1 MRRIFI
7 MAIITVICISCFVS
21 CEEGGNPSENT
32 IKGETIEYSI
42 GYKDSGRFSAEN
54 HNLFQI
60 VRTFE
65 ELEEI
70 SSEMYFFQ
78 TGEYGEDTKIYYLEN
93 LLSKYSAEYFEENA
107 LILYLYYSG
116 NSDVKTEVTSV
127 TKTEDTVYVN
137 LTQYAPEGVYI
148 PSINEETLLIEVKLS
163 DVPEGIKLEKTVKI
177 EIKEV

>member
-1 MRRIFI
+1 MRKFFI
-7 MAIITVICISCFVS
+7 IAIITVICISGFVG
-21 CEEGGNPSENT
+21 CEEGGKPSDNT

-107 LILYLYYSG
+107 LILYLYYSE
-116 NSDVKTEVTSV
+116 NSDDKTEVTSV

-148 PSINEETLLIEVKLS
+148 PSINVETLLIEVKLS